1 MASGDAVKTDITTN
15 DSDNNL
21 VVLYPSPGMGHLVSM
36 IELGMLLIR
45 HGLSV
50 TIPIVDPPYN
60 TGATAEFLTGISAAN
75 PSLSFHR
82 LQPVMLSP
90 DNKSPHHETLTFE
103 VLELSNPSLR
113 SFLLSASPRAL
124 ILDFFCSC
132 ALDVARELKIP
143 SYLFFTSGA
152 SVLAAFFH
160 IPLLHGSSSKSFRE
174 LGYEF
179 LPIPGIPP
187 LPANHMPV
195 PMLDRDDKAY
205 EGFVTMSERMPDY
218 DGIIINTF
226 ATLEPHAVEAI
237 STGKCVTPGRPTP
250 RIYCI
255 GPLIKLD
262 EKHGCRECLVWL
274 DKQPKASV
282 VFLCFGSIGRF
293 SAKQIKEIAIGLEN
307 SGHTFLWVVRS
318 PPNPEKRFEKL
329 SELDLDT
336 LLPEGFADRTSDR
349 GFIIKSWA
357 PQVEILKHE
366 SVGGFV
372 THCGWN
378 SVLEAVTA
386 GKPMVA
392 WPLYAEQWMN
402 KVFLEEEMKL
412 AVAVEG
418 YDKELVTADEVEKKI
433 KWLMESD
440 TGMELKERAAAIKEA
455 ASRALM
461 EGGEAYSALM
471 LLLNCF
477 KKG

>member
-226 ATLEPHAVEAI
+226 ATLESHAVEAI
-237 STGKCVTPGRPTP
+237 STGKCVPPGRPTP
-250 RIYCI
+250 HIYCI
-255 GPLIKLD
+255 GPLIKSD
-262 EKHGCRECLVWL
+262 EKHGGRECLVWL

-307 SGHTFLWVVRS
+307 SGHRFLWVVRS

-336 LLPEGFADRTSDR
+336 LLPEGFTDRTSDR
-349 GFIIKSWA
+349 GFIVKSWA

-386 GKPMVA
+386 GKPMVV